1 MMEPAT
7 NLSVDVQPIGR
18 RLGLSMQIEPTLNSG
33 SRLHNFV
40 EVEILLMAYIDLPVA
55 PELGREFPGI
65 VGLMTFRPE
74 TAAPLNE
81 LVNVLLRGESTLTRG
96 ERELIATH
104 VSWRNDC
111 FFCQTIHGAVAAAQ
125 LGDDEQLV
133 QTVKKD
139 WINADI
145 SLKMKALLNI
155 AGKVQQGGKHV
166 TEDDVTAARAQG
178 ATDREI
184 HDTVLIAAV
193 FCMAN
198 RYVDGLGT
206 WAPQQ
211 LEIYRANAA
220 KIVAHGYSAVTESA
234 TAAVTR

>member
-1 MMEPAT
+1 
-7 NLSVDVQPIGR
+7 
-18 RLGLSMQIEPTLNSG
+18 
-33 SRLHNFV
+33 
-40 EVEILLMAYIDLPVA
+40 MAYIKLPVA

-81 LVNVLLRGESTLTRG
+81 LVNILLRGESTLSRG
-96 ERELIATH
+96 ERELIATQ

-111 FFCQTIHGAVAAAQ
+111 FFCQSIHGAVAAAQ
-125 LGDDEQLV
+125 LGHDEQLV
-133 QTVKKD
+133 HTVKTD
-139 WINADI
+139 WLNADI
-145 SLKMKALLNI
+145 SPKMKALLNI

-166 TEDDVTAARAQG
+166 TENDVTAARAEG

-193 FCMAN
+193 FCMCN

-211 LEIYRANAA
+211 LEIYRTHAA
-220 KIVAHGYSAVTESA
+220 EIVAHGYEAVTESA
-234 TAAVTR
+234 TAIATP